1 MENTENN
8 LTSQLEIV
16 TNVLNVTRD
25 QLSKSMNLNAELE
38 GIIMFERK
46 RSQELEK
53 ELEELRKSSA
63 KK

>member
-1 MENTENN
+1 MEKNEPN
-8 LTSQLEIV
+8 LGEQLEIV

-25 QLSKSMNLNAELE
+25 QLTKSMNLNAELE

-53 ELEELRKSSA
+53 ELEELRESST

>member
-1 MENTENN
+1 MDNN
-8 LTSQLEIV
+8 EGTLEARLEIV
-16 TNVLNVTRD
+16 TNVLNVTRE

-46 RSQELEK
+46 RSQELEA
-53 ELEELRKSSA
+53 ELEELRETSD